1 LPDAILTYQ
10 ISQFWYILEGL
21 GVKIVGIFMAI
32 SRTLSLFVNFSEHFV
47 YFFPFWYMSN
57 EEKSGNPGYYGWVG
71 G

>member
-1 LPDAILTYQ
+1 
-10 ISQFWYILEGL
+10 
-21 GVKIVGIFMAI
+21 VKIVGIFMAI
-32 SRTLSLFVNFSEHFV
+32 SRTLSLFVNFSGHFV